1 MSATDVMMAYVTA
14 SSRAEAVM
22 IGRAL
27 VEERLAACANV
38 FDGMTS
44 IYRWDGKMHDEDEA
58 VLVLKTTAARLAAL
72 TARIKQLHSYELPC
86 VAAWPIADGNAPYLD
101 WVRSETA
108 AS

>member
-1 MSATDVMMAYVTA
+1 MSAADVMMAYVTA

-44 IYRWDGKMHDEDEA
+44 IYRWDGKLHDEDEA

-72 TARIKQLHSYELPC
+72 TARIKELHSYELPC
-86 VAAWPIADGNAPYLD
+86 VAAWPITEGNAPYLD
-101 WVRSETA
+101 WVRGETA